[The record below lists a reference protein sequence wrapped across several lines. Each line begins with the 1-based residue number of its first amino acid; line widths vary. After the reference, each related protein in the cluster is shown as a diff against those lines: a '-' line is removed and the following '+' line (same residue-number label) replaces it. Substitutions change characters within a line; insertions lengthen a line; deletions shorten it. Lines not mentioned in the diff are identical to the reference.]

1 MKKSMFVMR
10 RPGVLVVSGT
20 ITDIQDNVVVLENKF
35 FYPVSGQE
43 EKTRCFLES
52 KFDVIQRMRLT
63 IGTSILA
70 STTDDFMIEML
81 LEGGETP
88 TRDFHLKA
96 YTIRFNG
103 SFDFDQHNDQ
113 KEQHVMA
120 GTILAVTSGQK
131 QGYTWNRMTI
141 GWRKNGKEEKRNIV
155 YWNKDNIQLAGQAG
169 NRVIVV
175 TGERKVTGGY
185 EYYQAYDVFEV

>member
-103 SFDFDQHNDQ
+103 SFDFDQH
-113 KEQHVMA
+113 
-120 GTILAVTSGQK
+120 I
-131 QGYTWNRMTI
+131 
-141 GWRKNGKEEKRNIV
+141 
-155 YWNKDNIQLAGQAG
+155 
-169 NRVIVV
+169 
-175 TGERKVTGGY
+175 
-185 EYYQAYDVFEV
+185 